1 MPVSIPNDVK
11 KIKISQIKVDK
22 DYIFS
27 HQIFGVFGGKVLAVG
42 QGWVDLEVIGGNS
55 HFGFLTDNIIGVW
68 RFNNNKTEDKNYDRW

>member
-11 KIKISQIKVDK
+11 KIKISQIKVGK

-42 QGWVDLEVIGGNS
+42 QGWVDLEVIRGNS
-55 HFGFLTDNIIGVW
+55 HFGFLTDNIVEVW
-68 RFNNNKTEDKNYDRW
+68 IFNNNKTEDKNYEKW